1 MLVEIRVM
9 VILYTI
15 RLRPVKSIIDRV
27 LELQEDEGI
36 PSAPIDTESDSELVK
51 LLSSLQPK
59 IRVFGCGGCGS
70 NTVARL
76 EQEGLFDDTYV
87 RGMAINTDAQHLLRV
102 GVENKVL
109 IGRTARGRGA
119 GGDPEKGE
127 QAAYESEISLKKEVD
142 DCDLAFITAG
152 LGGGTGTGSAHVVAR
167 LAKNAG
173 ALTIAVVSYPFL
185 SEGALRRQNA
195 EWGLERLREVCDT
208 VVVLPNERLLEVEG
222 VRDLPLD
229 AAFRVADE
237 LLMRSISG
245 VSEMIA
251 KEGIVN
257 LDFQDLRSVMEN
269 GGGVAMIGLG
279 EANGPDRAEKAT
291 EEALHSPLLDIDIS
305 DARGALINVVGGPG
319 LSLGDT
325 EKCAKIIRDRINPYA
340 RIILG
345 ATTDQEM
352 GDEVRVLLVLTGV
365 KSEQIHGAA
374 LHTQMR
380 NLKTRTVEFIN

>member
-1 MLVEIRVM
+1 M
-9 VILYTI
+9 VILCTI
-15 RLRPVKSIIDRV
+15 RLSLVKSIIDRV

-36 PSAPIDTESDSELVK
+36 PSAPIDTESDSELVQ
-51 LLSSLQPK
+51 LLSSLQPR

-87 RGMAINTDAQHLLRV
+87 RGMEINTDAQHLLRV

-167 LAKNAG
+167 LAKTAG

-279 EANGPDRAEKAT
+279 EANGSNRAEKAT

-352 GDEVRVLLVLTGV
+352 GDEIRVLLVLTGV

>member
-1 MLVEIRVM
+1 M
-9 VILYTI
+9 VILCTI
-15 RLRPVKSIIDRV
+15 RLSLVKSIIDRV

-36 PSAPIDTESDSELVK
+36 PSAPIDTESDSELVQ
-51 LLSSLQPK
+51 LLSSLQPR

-167 LAKNAG
+167 LAKTAG

-257 LDFQDLRSVMEN
+257 LDIQDLRSVMEN

-279 EANGPDRAEKAT
+279 EANGSNRAEKAT

-352 GDEVRVLLVLTGV
+352 GDEIRVLLVLTGV

>member
-1 MLVEIRVM
+1 MS
-9 VILYTI
+9 
-15 RLRPVKSIIDRV
+15 VKHLINRV
-27 LELQEDEGI
+27 LELEDEGDV
-36 PSAPIDTESDSELVK
+36 PTGPLDTESDPELQN
-51 LLSSLQPK
+51 LLMSLQPK

-76 EQEGLFDDTYV
+76 EHENLFDEEYV
-87 RGMAINTDAQHLLRV
+87 RGIAVNTDAQHLLRV
-102 GVENKVL
+102 AVSNKVL
-109 IGRTARGRGA
+109 IGRSARGRGA

-127 QAAYESEISLKKEVD
+127 QAAYESERSLKTEIEN
-142 DCDLAFITAG
+142 CDLAFITAG
-152 LGGGTGTGSAHVVAR
+152 LGGGTGTGSAHVIAR
-167 LAKNAG
+167 LARSAG

-237 LLMRSISG
+237 LLMRSIKG

-279 EANGPDRAEKAT
+279 EAEGEDMAAKA
-291 EEALHSPLLDIDIS
+291 LQSPLLDIDIS
-305 DARGALINVVGGPG
+305 DARGALVNVVGGST
-319 LSLGDT
+319 LSLGDA
-325 EKCAKIIRDRINPYA
+325 ESCAKIIRDRINPYA
-340 RIILG
+340 RIIWG
-345 ATTDQEM
+345 ATTDPSM
-352 GDEVRVLLVLTGV
+352 GDGIRVLLVLTGV

-380 NLKTRTVEFIN
+380 NLRSRTVEFVG

>member
-1 MLVEIRVM
+1 M

-15 RLRPVKSIIDRV
+15 RLSLVKSIIDRV

-36 PSAPIDTESDSELVK
+36 PSAPIDTESDSELVQ
-51 LLSSLQPK
+51 LLSSLQPR

-167 LAKNAG
+167 LAKTAG

-279 EANGPDRAEKAT
+279 EANGSNRAEKAT

-352 GDEVRVLLVLTGV
+352 GDEIRVLLVLTGV